1 MPLSSWTR
9 YIRAGKKPGVWHCL
23 YDYGALYMITVE
35 IIEKPTEAILN
46 HSLVVYVARTPFNIQ

>member
-1 MPLSSWTR
+1 
-9 YIRAGKKPGVWHCL
+9 
-23 YDYGALYMITVE
+23 MITVE